1 MFFVIVTPGIKNPF
15 VPPLTHGNH
24 PGIGGLVTVPYNS
37 VPVTVK
43 LSGAGAAIVFCDPV
57 TGITIPVAVTSRL
70 VPGAAL
76 KLNIT
81 KLVYG
86 DGVSIANGVPE
97 ILVRVTELQL
107 TDTFAGDI
115 AKPAGEI
122 EVGNVAVRFCTL
134 GEVTPE
140 RLRTIL

>member
-1 MFFVIVTPGIKNPF
+1 MFFVIVTPGIKKPL
-15 VPPLTHGNH
+15 VPPLAHGNY

-37 VPVTVK
+37 VPPTEK
-43 LSGAGAAIVFCDPV
+43 LSGTAAAMVFCGPV
-57 TGITIPVAVTSRL
+57 AGITIPVAVTSRL

-81 KLVYG
+81 RLVYG
-86 DGVSIANGVPE
+86 DGVGIANGVPE
-97 ILVRVTELQL
+97 ILVRVTELHPI
-107 TDTFAGDI
+107 DTFAGSDV
-115 AKPAGEI
+115 KPAGEI